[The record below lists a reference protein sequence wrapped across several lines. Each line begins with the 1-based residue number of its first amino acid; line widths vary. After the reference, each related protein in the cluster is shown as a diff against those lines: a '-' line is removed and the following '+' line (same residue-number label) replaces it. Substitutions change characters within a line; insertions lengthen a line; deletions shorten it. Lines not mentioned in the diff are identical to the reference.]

1 MKFATVSTL
10 FAACSAIELQ
20 HSAPFT
26 TGEALEIPGGEFG
39 DVARSCITEEVE
51 ATARRHQLTELDT
64 AALHQ
69 SVEAYLDDDK
79 TLREIITDLLHP
91 YAHGVEGMTS
101 EQEEAELDAI
111 LDSIW
116 TCYSAPRQPGSR
128 NEGTRGHQLA

>member
-39 DVARSCITEEVE
+39 DVARSCIRLEVA
-51 ATARRHQLTELDT
+51 ATARRHELTESDT
-64 AALHQ
+64 QGLLQ
-69 SVEAYLDDDK
+69 SVDAALDDDK
-79 TLREIITDLLHP
+79 TLSDIITDLLHP
-91 YAHGVEGMTS
+91 YAHGVERMTP

-116 TCYSAPRQPGSR
+116 TCFSAAR
-128 NEGTRGHQLA
+128 

>member
-26 TGEALEIPGGEFG
+26 TGEALRTPGGEFG
-39 DVARSCITEEVE
+39 DVARSCIRLEVV
-51 ATARRHQLTELDT
+51 ATARRHELTESDT
-64 AALHQ
+64 QGLLQ
-69 SVEAYLDDDK
+69 SVDAYLDDDK
-79 TLREIITDLLHP
+79 TLSDIITDLLHP
-91 YAHGVEGMTS
+91 YAHGVERMTP

-116 TCYSAPRQPGSR
+116 TCFSAAR
-128 NEGTRGHQLA
+128 